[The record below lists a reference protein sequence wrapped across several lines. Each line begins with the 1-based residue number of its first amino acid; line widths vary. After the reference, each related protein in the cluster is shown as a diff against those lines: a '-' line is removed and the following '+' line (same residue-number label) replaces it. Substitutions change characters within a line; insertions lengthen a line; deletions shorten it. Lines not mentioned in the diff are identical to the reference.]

1 MVMHKRKGLLKT
13 YKPSYSW
20 QVAPETISVCLP
32 EIRTKNANAEKLR
45 EAIGL
50 VKFLMTKERNPDMK
64 LKYAK
69 AGIELN
75 TILLR

>member
-20 QVAPETISVCLP
+20 QVAPESISMCLP
-32 EIRTKNANAEKLR
+32 EERTKKPNTEKLK
-45 EAIGL
+45 EAIDI
-50 VKFLMTKERNPDMK
+50 VRFLMSKEQDYEVK
-64 LKYAK
+64 QKYAR